1 MTWRRVLVGG
11 ALGLLA
17 LVWGTQ
23 YLVIRVAQ
31 TDLPPWRA
39 VALRFAVVA
48 LIGQLAVLRQGVAAP
63 PGKRALRL
71 AMGATQALSM
81 GLLYGGQ
88 ARVPSALASVLMS
101 LTPLFVVFIARRW
114 LAEPLHARTLVASA
128 SGLLGVLLLSG
139 ARSADALDSL
149 GIALIVAAAL
159 ASAVSKSVGEAIA
172 ELPVAVLLR
181 DLGVVVAT
189 SAVAI
194 SLATEQGA
202 GWTFEPIEILA
213 AIYLGAVP
221 STAANTV
228 YFLVLRD
235 VEVSR
240 LSYLQVVSATIGL
253 ASGVLVA
260 GERLG
265 GSAAL
270 GVALVLAGA
279 AFHAARGAPRA
290 ATRE

>member
-1 MTWRRVLVGG
+1 MTWRRVLVAG

-48 LIGQLAVLRQGVAAP
+48 LLGQLAVLRQGVAAP

-88 ARVPSALASVLMS
+88 ARLASALASVLMS
-101 LTPLFVVFIARRW
+101 LTPLFVVFLARRW
-114 LAEPLHARTLVASA
+114 LGEPTHASTLVASA
-128 SGLLGVLLLSG
+128 SGLIGVLLLSG
-139 ARSADALDSL
+139 ARSADGLDGV
-149 GIALIVAAAL
+149 GIALVVAAAL
-159 ASAVSKSVGEAIA
+159 ASAVSKTVGKAIA
-172 ELPVAVLLR
+172 DLPVAVLLR

-189 SAVAI
+189 SALAV
-194 SLATEQGA
+194 SLATERA
-202 GWTFEPIEILA
+202 AWTFEPIELVA

-221 STAANTV
+221 STAANAV
-228 YFLVLRD
+228 YFLVLRE
-235 VEVSR
+235 VEISR
-240 LSYLQVVSATIGL
+240 LSYLQVVSASIGL

-265 GSAAL
+265 GHAAL
-270 GVALVLAGA
+270 AAALVLAGA
-279 AFHAARGAPRA
+279 ALHATQRSRSIAGRD
-290 ATRE
+290 